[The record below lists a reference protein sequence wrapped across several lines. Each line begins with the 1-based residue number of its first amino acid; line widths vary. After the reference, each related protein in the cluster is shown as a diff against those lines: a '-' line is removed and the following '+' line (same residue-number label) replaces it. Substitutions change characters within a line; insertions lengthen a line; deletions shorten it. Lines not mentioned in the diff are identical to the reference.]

1 MWEGRNED
9 CDKQWSSGADWFS
22 DYISKSQNYKRTQ
35 VGGDFRGSLSPTLA
49 EHRADSEVRA
59 VCSGLCPAGFGI
71 PPRIP
76 PHPPQVTSSSA
87 SHPHCENSASFVQVL
102 LQITSILVTQAPE
115 VLSLRHGVSWIF
127 LSLKLSPELLK
138 QFLADLWSSW
148 NSCSCS
154 SWLPPLVD
162 FNSFTLRLFYI
173 IFYILKRGGCWGSVF
188 S

>member
-22 DYISKSQNYKRTQ
+22 DYISKSQNYIRTQ
-35 VGGDFRGSLSPTLA
+35 VGGDFRGSLSPTLV

-59 VCSGLCPAGFGI
+59 VCSGLCPAGFGT

-76 PHPPQVTSSSA
+76 PHPPQVTSSIA
-87 SHPHCENSASFVQVL
+87 SHPHCENSTSFVQVL

-138 QFLADLWSSW
+138 QLLSDLNFEAAGILAPVLHGS
-148 NSCSCS
+148 
-154 SWLPPLVD
+154 LLLL
-162 FNSFTLRLFYI
+162 TLTL
-173 IFYILKRGGCWGSVF
+173 LL
-188 S
+188 